1 MNITVTNIPEEG
13 LTRDFLKDGDWF
25 HSLLPEKDGNDIAI
39 ERISGQYTAIKIG
52 RTISVRGRLETEITL
67 GCCRCLKEFVLPVSA
82 EFKYTFVPVEKMSI
96 KEELELTG
104 EDLGFGYYK
113 EDIIELDSIILEQ
126 IILQIPIK
134 PLCDESCKGLC
145 PRCGIDRNVEQC
157 NHETMSF
164 ENPFAVLKQ
173 LKINNG
179 KN

>member
-1 MNITVTNIPEEG
+1 MKISVTNIPEEG
-13 LTRDFLKDGDWF
+13 LTREFLKDGDWF
-25 HSLLPEKDGNDIAI
+25 QSLLPERDRANIAI

-52 RTISVRGRLETEITL
+52 GTVSVYGNIGTEITL
-67 GCCRCLKEFVLPVSA
+67 GCCRCLKEFVLPISTN
-82 EFKYTFVPVEKMSI
+82 FKYAFFPVEKMPK

-113 EDIIELDSIILEQ
+113 DETIELDTIILEQ
-126 IILQIPIK
+126 IIIQIPMK
-134 PLCDESCKGLC
+134 PLCDVSCKGLC

-157 NHETMSF
+157 NHESTSF